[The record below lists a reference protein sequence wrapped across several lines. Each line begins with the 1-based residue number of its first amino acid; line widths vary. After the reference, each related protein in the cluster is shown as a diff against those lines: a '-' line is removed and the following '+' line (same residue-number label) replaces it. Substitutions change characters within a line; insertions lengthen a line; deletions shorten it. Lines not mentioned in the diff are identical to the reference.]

1 VTPYRVR
8 DAAPDEMAPILRWD
22 DFLTYVFRWKQ
33 NQHVGLVGPTEQGKT
48 NLGYHLLE
56 LRRFVT
62 YFAIKPHDETLDA
75 FTSSKGEYERLY
87 DWPPVKKRLF
97 RPAKE
102 ISAEEMPHRMLWPDA
117 TALDSE
123 EEQQRVFSKAFA
135 DIYAD
140 GCWCTVL
147 DDYWYMAHILGFE
160 KQTKKFLMNARSN
173 YIPMVIAV
181 QRPSGNRLVEIF
193 DQTTHL
199 FFFRDN
205 DETNLQRIGGV
216 GWLASQPIRAFV
228 ARLDRYQFLYVNTR
242 SGHMYRSTA
251 PELKPGRRKKR

>member
-1 VTPYRVR
+1 MTGAGRLR
-8 DAAPDEMAPILRWD
+8 DMAPDTLAPVLRWD
-22 DFLTYVFRWKQ
+22 DFLTYVFKWRQ

-62 YFAIKPHDETLDA
+62 YLAIKPYDETLEA
-75 FTSSKGEYERLY
+75 FCANGTYNRLY
-87 DWPPVKKRLF
+87 DWPPEEKRFL
-97 RPAKE
+97 RRRRLVT
-102 ISAEEMPHRMLWPDA
+102 AEEMPRRMLWPDA

-123 EEQQRVFSKAFA
+123 EEQQRVFSKALA

-140 GCWCTVL
+140 GGWCTVL
-147 DDYWYMAHILGFE
+147 DDYWYMANILGFE
-160 KQTKKFLMNARSN
+160 KQTKKFLANARSN

-181 QRPSGNRLVEIF
+181 QRPAGNRLVEIF

-216 GWLASQPIRAFV
+216 GWLASNPIRAFV
-228 ARLDRYQFLYVNTR
+228 ARLEPYQFLYVNTR
-242 SGHMYRSTA
+242 RGWMYRSRA
-251 PELKPGRRKKR
+251 PELKPGRRKTK

>member
-1 VTPYRVR
+1 MRADRLR
-8 DAAPDEMAPILRWD
+8 DIAPDALAPVISWD
-22 DFLTYVFRWKQ
+22 DFLTYVFAWKQ

-62 YFAIKPHDETLDA
+62 YLAIKPRDETLEA
-75 FTSSKGEYERLY
+75 FCDSGQYTRLY
-87 DWPPVKKRLF
+87 DWPPEQKRFLRPKRLIT
-97 RPAKE
+97 P
-102 ISAEEMPHRMLWPDA
+102 EEMPRRMLWPDA

-123 EEQQRVFSKAFA
+123 EEQERVFSKALA

-140 GCWCTVL
+140 GGWCTVL
-147 DDYWYMAHILGFE
+147 DDYWYMANILGFE
-160 KQTKKFLMNARSN
+160 KQTKKFLANARSN
-173 YIPMVIAV
+173 DIPMVIAV

-216 GWLASQPIRAFV
+216 GWLAANPIRAFV
-228 ARLDRYQFLYVNTR
+228 ARLERFQFLYVNTR
-242 SGHMYRSTA
+242 NGWMYRSRA
-251 PELKPGRRKKR
+251 PELKPGRRKTK

>member
-1 VTPYRVR
+1 VNPYRVR
-8 DAAPDEMAPILRWD
+8 DAAPDEMAPVLRFD

-56 LRRFVT
+56 LRKFVT
-62 YFAIKPHDETLDA
+62 YLAIKPYDETLSA
-75 FTSSKGEYERLY
+75 FCDSGKYTRLY
-87 DWPPVKKRLF
+87 DWPPERKRFL
-97 RPAKE
+97 RTRKLITAQ
-102 ISAEEMPHRMLWPDA
+102 EMPRRMLWPDA

-123 EEQQRVFSKAFA
+123 EEQERVFSKALA
-135 DIYAD
+135 DIYSD
-140 GCWCTVL
+140 GGWCTVL
-147 DDYWYMAHILGFE
+147 DDYWYMANILGFE
-160 KQTKKFLMNARSN
+160 KQTKKFLANARSN

-216 GWLASQPIRAFV
+216 GWLAAQPIRAFV
-228 ARLDRYQFLYVNTR
+228 ARLEPFQFLYVNTR
-242 SGHMYRSTA
+242 KGWMYRSTA
-251 PELKPGRRKKR
+251 PELKPPRRRR